1 MSYPTPDQPP
11 DWQAPADPYQTHGPP
26 PPGYPGSYPPPYGY
40 GYGYGY
46 GVPMAQPTNPLAITS
61 LVLSCVGVM
70 MGITAPIGAV
80 LGHVARRQIRQ
91 QGGQGD
97 GLALAGIITGW
108 IATGLWVLFVIAE
121 VALIAA
127 LVSMTPPTGP

>member
-1 MSYPTPDQPP
+1 M
-11 DWQAPADPYQTHGPP
+11 AP
-26 PPGYPGSYPPPYGY
+26 
-40 GYGYGY
+40 
-46 GVPMAQPTNPLAITS
+46 PTNPLAITS

-70 MGITAPIGAV
+70 IGITAPIGAI

-108 IATGLWVLFVIAE
+108 IATGLWVLIVAAE
-121 VALIAA
+121 VILIVTLA
-127 LVSMTPPTGP
+127 SMSRTS

>member
-1 MSYPTPDQPP
+1 MPPAGYQAYP
-11 DWQAPADPYQTHGPP
+11 
-26 PPGYPGSYPPPYGY
+26 PPPYGY
-40 GYGYGY
+40 GYAMP
-46 GVPMAQPTNPLAITS
+46 VAAPTNPLAITS

-70 MGITAPIGAV
+70 MGITAPIGAI

-108 IATGLWVLFVIAE
+108 IATGLWVLLITVQVILFAT
-121 VALIAA
+121 
-127 LVSMTPPTGP
+127 LVSMSPPS